1 MKQWYQRRVRGG
13 QTAKKYQDNMIK
25 ATSKRYHDSGKKRR
39 EAKKE
44 HLEQGEGKPHAHKE
58 TKETQEAKEAKEK
71 KDTKH
76 SKDIKDNLPKAEK
89 RDLQIFVDQK
99 EIGEERETKASE
111 EKCSKEEGAM
121 KRKEINEDRENE
133 DPSKEEE
140 ESKEENSV
148 SAGETTETLPE
159 NGVELAGQVHQEL
172 SENKIGL
179 KDFERIK
186 MIGLGCIGHVY
197 LVRLKGTKR
206 YYAMKVLKKKD
217 MIKLNKVNI
226 T

>member
-172 SENKIGL
+172 SENKIG
-179 KDFERIK
+179 
-186 MIGLGCIGHVY
+186 
-197 LVRLKGTKR
+197 RLQ
-206 YYAMKVLKKKD
+206 
-217 MIKLNKVNI
+217 
-226 T
+226 